1 MEEICFCARCLHF
14 GYDAVFEDV
23 VYYDAFGEYLKD
35 YPGDEKERL
44 CHKEGEGGVLVHAE
58 CNEEVVELLKDVEKE
73 FCGETASAVA
83 LLLSVAGKFS
93 IKWVK
98 GVINVYDVDAGRT
111 AKKDGYELDK
121 LTRDVLKEHF
131 AKIVSEDRSRAKHI
145 VEAVEVVKSKVQI
158 DESFKKYLGE
168 IERLVLAV
176 LV

>member
-1 MEEICFCARCLHF
+1 ML
-14 GYDAVFEDV
+14 
-23 VYYDAFGEYLKD
+23 YYDAFGEYIKD

-44 CHKEGEGGVLVHAE
+44 CHKEGEGGILIYAE
-58 CNEEVVELLKDVEKE
+58 CSDEVAEFLKDVEKE
-73 FCGETASAVA
+73 FCGEVASAVA

-93 IKWVK
+93 IN
-98 GVINVYDVDAGRT
+98 GVEGIINVHDVDAERT

-158 DESFKKYLGE
+158 DESFKRYLGE